1 MLYLHVIIIDT
12 PKNSPNWLVS
22 IYTAYPV
29 LGQGIFIVFILVP
42 SKSETLAAIAVTLM
56 IYKLN

>member
-12 PKNSPNWLVS
+12 PKSSPNCLVGT
-22 IYTAYPV
+22 YMAYPV
-29 LGQGIFIVFILVP
+29 LDQGNFIVFILVP
-42 SKSETLAAIAVTLM
+42 SKSEKLVTISVTLM